1 MKYKVGD
8 RVRIVSEKV
17 GEKWNPMGRMDKWM
31 GSVMTIDYIGIDFYK
46 MKEDRGE
53 YCGYGWFWFEW
64 MIEGLVEESED
75 DIMCSNGKLNKGIE
89 NKLVQDMYRAVTLGN
104 GEVKFNPVKMIN
116 ICFVKHDGNDKVYAF
131 ENKSDKRLKTGTRVQ
146 VKTITGIAD
155 ATVVS
160 SIKIQRKYLKSLMF
174 AFCGMSTSQL
184 QPVLGVYEEKTV
196 IKKELV
202 KISQ

>member
-1 MKYKVGD
+1 MT
-8 RVRIVSEKV
+8 
-17 GEKWNPMGRMDKWM
+17 
-31 GSVMTIDYIGIDFYK
+31 VMEVCNDYYK
-46 MKEDRGE
+46 MKEDFGE
-53 YCGYGWFWFEW
+53 FSGYGWFWYEN
-64 MIEGLVEESED
+64 MIEGLAEESESD
-75 DIMCSNGKLNKGIE
+75 NMCSNGKLNKGIE
-89 NKLVQDMYRAVTLGN
+89 NKLVQDMYRAVTFED

-146 VKTITGIAD
+146 VKTIAGIAD

-174 AFCGMSTSQL
+174 AFCGMSINQL